1 MSSLERKLAR
11 RQDKA
16 TKKIEKKMAKKLNM
30 FDELPENCL
39 TCGAEYDK
47 KNREQATTW
56 QVVIKTD
63 AVRLYCPECWDK
75 AKDLIDKYMEQ
86 QNERTD

>member
-1 MSSLERKLAR
+1 MSSLERKLSR
-11 RQDKA
+11 KQDKA
-16 TKKIEKKMAKKLNM
+16 TKKIEKKLAKKLNM

-39 TCGAEYDK
+39 TCDAEYDK